1 MFLACTKNMSYL
13 KESPRG
19 SVNTQSFIT
28 TFMYLQNESEGGM
41 FRRVASNRRFA
52 GILGERRVSPID
64 FFRHVD
70 RVNAYSSCQRR
81 AGFASSKSHIIVD
94 RAQIF
99 EYNDDLSN
107 AHNFTAQRERE
118 HSLTRRRDRRCR
130 RSSSRSATP
139 PSLVAS
145 PRPSAESTG
154 CCRGNISRVLEP

>member
-81 AGFASSKSHIIVD
+81 AGFASSKSRIIVD

-99 EYNDDLSN
+99 EYNDLSN
-107 AHNFTAQRERE
+107 AHNFTAQRERDI
-118 HSLTRRRDRRCR
+118 HLRVGVIDDAVDHRLIPQLHR
-130 RSSSRSATP
+130 RSLLLHGLQQDRQGVVEVIFLAF
-139 PSLVAS
+139 
-145 PRPSAESTG
+145 
-154 CCRGNISRVLEP
+154 